1 MQRCMPIL
9 ELGEGTDV
17 RGDVLLI
24 GDEHRTA
31 AQRLLPYVSET
42 HARSGGRL
50 ALALGGESGAGKS
63 ELAVA
68 LAGLLEADGT
78 PVVMLQQ
85 DDYFV
90 YPPETNAAMRRRDLA
105 HVGLQEVRLD
115 LLDSHIGAFLAG
127 AKKITKPLVVY
138 QEDRITEESLN
149 LKGTKVLIAEG
160 TYTISLS
167 SPQMRVHIERT
178 YHDTKESRAI
188 RGREAQDDHL
198 EQVLAIEHEV
208 ISRLGGRADLVVTRD
223 WHVLPVG
230 VREQADGGSRSALK

>member
-1 MQRCMPIL
+1 MQGCTQTPKA
-9 ELGEGTDV
+9 GEGTDV
-17 RGDVLLI
+17 RGDVLLVR
-24 GDEHRTA
+24 DEHRTA
-31 AQRLLPYVSET
+31 AHHLLPLVREKHLWT
-42 HARSGGRL
+42 GGRL

-78 PVVMLQQ
+78 PVVVLQQ

-105 HVGLQEVRLD
+105 HVGPQEVRLD
-115 LLDSHIGAFLAG
+115 LLDSHIRAFLGG
-127 AKKITKPLVVY
+127 AEELSKPLVIY
-138 QEDRITEESLN
+138 QEDRIIQESLD

-160 TYTISLS
+160 TYTVSLS

-178 YHDTKESRAI
+178 CHDTKQSRAR

-208 ISRLGGRADLVVTRD
+208 ISCLAARASVIVTRD
-223 WHVLPVG
+223 WRVLPMTAHEG
-230 VREQADGGSRSALK
+230 ADGGSRSALK